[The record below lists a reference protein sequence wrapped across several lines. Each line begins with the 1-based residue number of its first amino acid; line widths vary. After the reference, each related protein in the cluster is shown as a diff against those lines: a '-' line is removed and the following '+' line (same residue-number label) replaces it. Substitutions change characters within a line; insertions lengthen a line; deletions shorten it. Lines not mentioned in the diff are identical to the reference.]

1 MGVMEIYLKM
11 KKIRVLNQDDWK
23 RTQVRMP
30 LDQYDDVVKY
40 AEQNSLSLNSAVLDL
55 VSKGLEYDMKFDPS
69 KFENG
74 GDIEYEVLEHF
85 KKIEKLLEEM
95 EFFKSLSSQ

>member
-1 MGVMEIYLKM
+1 MSREK
-11 KKIRVLNQDDWK
+11 QDEWK

-30 LDQYDDVVKY
+30 LDQYEDVVKY
-40 AEQNSLSLNSAVLDL
+40 AENKSLSLNSALLDL
-55 VSKGLEYDMKFDPS
+55 VAKGLEFDKKFDPS
-69 KFENG
+69 KFKNG

-95 EFFKSLSSQ
+95 EFFKSLEDGNSKLKNSK